1 MYVKCIKILKKKSV
15 LKERMY
21 VENINYCN
29 TYYEKE
35 KQKKEMF
42 VCVRLCIPHS
52 VVTAVTV
59 KQTLK

>member
-1 MYVKCIKILKKKSV
+1 M
-15 LKERMY
+15 KERMY

-29 TYYEKE
+29 TYYEKKKE
-35 KQKKEMF
+35 KKEMC

-59 KQTLK
+59 QQTLI